1 MDLYTEKIN
10 EFTDWVYGTNSLTGG
25 NDTNNKAVSGEKIR
39 ELLQEKLKQPIFVY
53 HDKEA
58 HLYRIFSSED
68 AKNIWESDKTKYS
81 SLEISNF
88 VAPSEYAINVQFTSS
103 TLVYIRKGVTGQSGS
118 RIRYTWATQ
127 KADASAQ
134 TFAENMSVT
143 YRFVESGLEWP
154 TIKSSTDTTVD
165 DEVFEYLTTGL
176 NTVVID
182 FKGITTGAEA
192 SYTVNINVLELDI
205 DTSFEYTALQRNLS
219 QLRFGMYA
227 TRNTTGPLTFNT
239 KRYYYGNNGFNTVAQ
254 DTVDGS
260 FNILTAEQN
269 NLTPSADYY
278 ESGSSDIINMKAGI
292 HSVQVWGQMNIENQ
306 TFYSNLLYYI
316 FAVAYDLMGQ
326 ATDGITLKYSFDDRI
341 NFIGASEF
349 EIPATQYEEVSFDWG
364 YIRYV
369 DQKQGEVSWY
379 LRDVNIDN
387 PNDGT
392 DTEVLIGTYNCTPGV
407 SAPTFSYIP
416 TEYT

>member
-1 MDLYTEKIN
+1 
-10 EFTDWVYGTNSLTGG
+10 
-25 NDTNNKAVSGEKIR
+25 
-39 ELLQEKLKQPIFVY
+39 
-53 HDKEA
+53 
-58 HLYRIFSSED
+58 
-68 AKNIWESDKTKYS
+68 
-81 SLEISNF
+81 
-88 VAPSEYAINVQFTSS
+88 
-103 TLVYIRKGVTGQSGS
+103 
-118 RIRYTWATQ
+118 
-127 KADASAQ
+127 
-134 TFAENMSVT
+134 
-143 YRFVESGLEWP
+143 
-154 TIKSSTDTTVD
+154 
-165 DEVFEYLTTGL
+165 
-176 NTVVID
+176 
-182 FKGITTGAEA
+182 
-192 SYTVNINVLELDI
+192 
-205 DTSFEYTALQRNLS
+205 
-219 QLRFGMYA
+219 MYA

-292 HSVQVWGQMNIENQ
+292 HSVQVWGQMNVENQ

-387 PNDGT
+387 PDDGT